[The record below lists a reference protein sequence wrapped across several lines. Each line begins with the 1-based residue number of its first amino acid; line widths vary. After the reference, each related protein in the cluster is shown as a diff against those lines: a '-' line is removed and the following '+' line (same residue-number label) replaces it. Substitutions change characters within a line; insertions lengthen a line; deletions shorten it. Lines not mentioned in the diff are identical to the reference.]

1 MRRVL
6 GLLVALA
13 LAGCSTASDPAVTSP
28 APSALAGQEWTPAL
42 HPSTGLLQVGETTE
56 VSVAVPVVTEL
67 ETTGSALLLVEQVGV
82 TGSDRQTW
90 EVRAQEPGT
99 AWLTAEG
106 SDGTLRIEVTVE

>member
-1 MRRVL
+1 MLPEIVDGYPLRND
-6 GLLVALA
+6 GDHA
-13 LAGCSTASDPAVTSP
+13 
-28 APSALAGQEWTPAL
+28 
-42 HPSTGLLQVGETTE
+42 E
-56 VSVAVPVVTEL
+56 VRAAHQSF
-67 ETTGSALLLVEQVGV
+67 EQVGV